1 MVCRSSCAE
10 SQRNQVLFQKDPEAS
25 DSRDARGIPSDK
37 SFSVTNEVCFGRLLP
52 LLLRRRE
59 QSREQLG
66 MEHSLS
72 RKGRWVCTRRVV
84 QIIRAT
90 VNELQHS
97 PIGVCAQV
105 GSKLTIVVVLKRRK
119 LASTFQVN
127 PRAKQMARIT
137 LTNNSNRGFQSPC
150 SIIYRPA

>member
-59 QSREQLG
+59 QSESSGNGTLAQPEGALG
-66 MEHSLS
+66 LHQES
-72 RKGRWVCTRRVV
+72 
-84 QIIRAT
+84 
-90 VNELQHS
+90 
-97 PIGVCAQV
+97 
-105 GSKLTIVVVLKRRK
+105 GSDH
-119 LASTFQVN
+119 
-127 PRAKQMARIT
+127 
-137 LTNNSNRGFQSPC
+137 PC
-150 SIIYRPA
+150 YCK

>member
-10 SQRNQVLFQKDPEAS
+10 SQQNQDLFQKDPEAS
-25 DSRDARGIPSDK
+25 DLRDVRSIPTDESLH
-37 SFSVTNEVCFGRLLP
+37 VTNEVCFGRLLP

-66 MEHSLS
+66 MEHLLS
-72 RKGRWVCTRRVV
+72 RKGCWVCTRRVV

-105 GSKLTIVVVLKRRK
+105 GSKPTIVVFERCK

-127 PRAKQMARIT
+127 PTAKQMARASHSQKSLFDLLQ
-137 LTNNSNRGFQSPC
+137 LTVTK
-150 SIIYRPA
+150 PAG